1 MLEAVI
7 VLSVVSVAM
16 ILAYS
21 FLQETVN
28 RLDDT
33 NERLMEENR
42 ALRAKVKLMQDM
54 DGKWRDLGRGDL
66 GDG

>member
-54 DGKWRDLGRGDL
+54 DGKWRD
-66 GDG
+66 

>member
-7 VLSVVSVAM
+7 VLSVVSAAM

-28 RLDDT
+28 CLDDT
-33 NERLMEENR
+33 NERLLEENR
-42 ALRAKVKLMQDM
+42 ALRAKIKLMQEV
-54 DGKWRDLGRGDL
+54 DGKWRD
-66 GDG
+66 